1 MKKSTKIWL
10 WFALILC
17 AATTVLN
24 ASFGRWPSVVIAVVS
39 IIGLGLLLFR
49 QKKSGFILMCI
60 CYVLSFL
67 VGVVGGTSG
76 GTSLAVSIAMSLIG
90 SALVP
95 VVTALFLR
103 GQWDQLK

>member
-24 ASFGRWPSVVIAVVS
+24 ASYGRWPSVVIAVVS
-39 IIGLGLLLFR
+39 LVGLGLLLFR
-49 QKKSGFILMCI
+49 QKKFGFFLMCI

-67 VGVVGGTSG
+67 VGVVGGASG